1 MEGDDAQKTVSLS
14 SSEAEFYACAE
25 AAREIPFVAQILLF
39 LGISIEVPVEL
50 WIDNVGAIFMTENR
64 TSSSRTRHMDTRWW
78 YVANMQ
84 DELGLIKVKF
94 VRTKDNVADIGTKNI
109 DTATY
114 EKPPRQST

>member
-1 MEGDDAQKTVSLS
+1 MSND
-14 SSEAEFYACAE
+14 
-25 AAREIPFVAQILLF
+25 I
-39 LGISIEVPVEL
+39 

-84 DELGLIKVKF
+84 DEDGLIKVKF

-109 DTATY
+109 DAATY
-114 EKPPRQST
+114 QCHQDKFLMEKQEDDDDKEHVGLAIC